1 MGAGVPGEER
11 KGAAEGAAAENLVLT
26 DAAAE
31 GEGHGRDQLSRI
43 SYALLGELNKNKLKV
58 SWSPTSVV
66 GNKLI
71 ETLMLEPQA
80 ENEPQS
86 QVQGTT
92 EEAKTTEERSR
103 SCSNFSGRQRLARRA
118 R

>member
-1 MGAGVPGEER
+1 M
-11 KGAAEGAAAENLVLT
+11 T

-92 EEAKTTEERSR
+92 EEAKTTGKERSR
-103 SCSNFSGRQRLARRA
+103 SCSNFSGRQRLARRP